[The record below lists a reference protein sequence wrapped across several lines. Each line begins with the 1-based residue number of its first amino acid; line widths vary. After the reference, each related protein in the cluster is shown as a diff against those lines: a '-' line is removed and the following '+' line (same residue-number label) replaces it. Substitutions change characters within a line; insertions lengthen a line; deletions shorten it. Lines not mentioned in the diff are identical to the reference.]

1 MSGLSHIQ
9 HIGVVGAGTMGSGI
23 AQVAVQA
30 GFDVTMYDI
39 NDEILE
45 EAVGRIR
52 YFINRSAE
60 KGRITQ
66 AEANAAIAR
75 LSTTTDLA
83 DFAPCDF
90 VIEAA
95 PENLDLKRQI
105 FGDLDEITPEGI
117 ILATNTSTLS
127 VTQIAAATGRAQ
139 LVVGMHFFNPP
150 ALMPLVEV
158 AAGEATAG
166 ETVDVTVA
174 IAEAMDKSPVRTK
187 DVPGFIVNRVARPFY
202 LEGLRLFNEGV
213 ADHETIDR
221 LMREGGGFRMG
232 PFALMD
238 LIGLDINFTASKTVY
253 EAYYHEPRYRP
264 SLLQQRMV
272 ESGRLGRKTGH
283 GWYTYEDEGE

>member
-1 MSGLSHIQ
+1 MSEISHIQ

-23 AQVAVQA
+23 AQVAAQA

-39 NDEILE
+39 DEEILE
-45 EAVGRIR
+45 DAVAQIR
-52 YFINRSAE
+52 YFINRGTE

-66 AEANAAIAR
+66 QEADAAIAR
-75 LSTTTDLA
+75 LATTTDLA
-83 DFAPCDF
+83 DFASCDF

-95 PENLDLKRQI
+95 PENLDLKQQI
-105 FGDLDEITPEGI
+105 FGDLDGITAESV

-127 VTQIAAATGRAQ
+127 VTQVATATDREA

-150 ALMPLVEV
+150 PLMPLVEV
-158 AAGEATAG
+158 AAGEGTAG
-166 ETVDVTVA
+166 DTVDTTVA
-174 IAEAMDKSPVRTK
+174 VAESMGKSPVRTK

-202 LEGLRLFNEGV
+202 LEGLRLLNEGV

-232 PFALMD
+232 PFELMD

-272 ESGRLGRKTGH
+272 ESGRLGRKTGR
-283 GWYTYEDEGE
+283 GWYKYEDE

>member
-1 MSGLSHIQ
+1 MSETSHIQ

-23 AQVAVQA
+23 TQVAAQA

-39 NDEILE
+39 DGEILDD
-45 EAVGRIR
+45 AVGRIR
-52 YFINRSAE
+52 YFINRGAE

-66 AEANAAIAR
+66 DEADAAVAR
-75 LSTTTDLA
+75 LTTTTALE
-83 DFAPCDF
+83 DFASCDF

-95 PENLDLKRQI
+95 PENLDLKQKI
-105 FGDLDEITPEGI
+105 FGDLDDITRERV

-127 VTQIAAATGRAQ
+127 VTQIATATDREG
-139 LVVGMHFFNPP
+139 LVVGIHFFNPP
-150 ALMPLVEV
+150 PLMPLVEV

-166 ETVDVTVA
+166 DTVDITVA
-174 IAEAMDKSPVRTK
+174 VAEKMGKSPVRTK

-202 LEGLRLFNEGV
+202 LEGLRLLNEGV
-213 ADHETIDR
+213 ADHETIDK

-232 PFALMD
+232 PFELMD

-272 ESGRLGRKTGH
+272 ESGRLGRKTGR
-283 GWYTYEDEGE
+283 GWYNYEDE

>member
-1 MSGLSHIQ
+1 MSEISHIQ

-23 AQVAVQA
+23 AQVAAQT
-30 GFDVTMYDI
+30 GFDVTLYDI
-39 NDEILE
+39 DEEILE
-45 EAVGRIR
+45 DAVAQIR
-52 YFINRSAE
+52 YFINRGAE

-66 AEANAAIAR
+66 NEADAAIAR
-75 LSTTTDLA
+75 LTTTTGLS
-83 DFAPCDF
+83 DFGSCDF

-95 PENLDLKRQI
+95 PESLDLKQQI
-105 FGDLDEITPEGI
+105 FGDLDDITRAGV

-127 VTQIAAATGRAQ
+127 VTQVATATDREA

-150 ALMPLVEV
+150 PLMPLVEV

-166 ETVDVTVA
+166 DTVDTTVA
-174 IAEAMDKSPVRTK
+174 VAESMGKSPVRTK

-202 LEGLRLFNEGV
+202 LEGLRLLNEGV

-232 PFALMD
+232 PFELMD
-238 LIGLDINFTASKTVY
+238 LIGLDINFTASRTVY

-272 ESGRLGRKTGH
+272 ESGRLGRKTGR
-283 GWYTYEDEGE
+283 GWYTYEDEDE